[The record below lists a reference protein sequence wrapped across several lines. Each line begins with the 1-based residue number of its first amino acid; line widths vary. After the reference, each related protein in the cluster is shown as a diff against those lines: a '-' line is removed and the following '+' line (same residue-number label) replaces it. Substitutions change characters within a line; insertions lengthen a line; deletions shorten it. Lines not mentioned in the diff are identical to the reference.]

1 MKKLII
7 PILLVSLI
15 LTACG
20 AAQSA
25 GQAETSAPE
34 RVELSYAKEF
44 TIDRY
49 ADGSTLL
56 TIGENRY
63 LVIPENGELPERVP
77 EGTLILQRP
86 IENVYLQATSAMDL
100 ICTIDAL
107 DHVRLSGTQES
118 GWYVPAAAE
127 AMARG
132 DILYA
137 GKYSAPDYET
147 ILENGCGLAIESTM
161 ILHKP
166 EVIEQLSKLGVPTL
180 IERSSY
186 ENDPLG
192 RMEWIKLYGVLFGK
206 EELAGQIFEEKTAAV
221 RELMNSAPTGKSAA
235 FFYINGSGSVTVHK
249 PGGYVSRMVEL
260 AGGKYLPEG
269 EAENDSALSTENM
282 QLEAFYAAAR
292 DADVLI
298 YNSAIDGG
306 IASVEELC
314 AKWEL
319 LSEFKAV
326 REGNVWC
333 TDRSL
338 FQQSMSLGE
347 LIADMHAVFTENE
360 TAELKFLYRLN

>member
-1 MKKLII
+1 MKKLVI

-20 AAQSA
+20 AVQSA
-25 GQAETSAPE
+25 TQAEGDAPE

-44 TIDRY
+44 TIDKY
-49 ADGSTLL
+49 QGGSTLL

-63 LVIPENGELPERVP
+63 LVVPENGECPEEVP
-77 EGTLILQRP
+77 EGTLVLQRP

-100 ICTIDAL
+100 ICATDAL

-147 ILENGCGLAIESTM
+147 ILENDCCLAIESTM

-192 RMEWIKLYGVLFGK
+192 RMEWIKVYGVLFGK
-206 EELAGQIFEEKTAAV
+206 EELAERVFEEKTAAV
-221 RELMNSAPTGKSAA
+221 RELLSSAPTGKSAA
-235 FFYINGSGSVTVHK
+235 FFYINGTGSVTVHK

-260 AGGKYLPEG
+260 AGGRYLPEG
-269 EAENDSALSTENM
+269 ETKNDSALSTENM

-306 IASVEELC
+306 ITSLEELC
-314 AKWEL
+314 AKCEVL
-319 LSEFKAV
+319 HDFKAV

-347 LIADMHAVFTENE
+347 LIADMHAVFTEDE
-360 TAELKFLYRLN
+360 TARLRFLYKLN

>member
-1 MKKLII
+1 MKKLVI
-7 PILLVSLI
+7 PILLVSLV

-20 AAQSA
+20 AAQDA
-25 GQAETSAPE
+25 GQTETSAPE

-44 TIDRY
+44 TIDKY
-49 ADGSTLL
+49 PGGSTLL

-63 LVIPENGELPERVP
+63 LVVPENGECPEEVP
-77 EGTLILQRP
+77 EGTLVLQRP

-100 ICTIDAL
+100 ICAIDAL

-147 ILENGCGLAIESTM
+147 ILENGCRLAIESTM

-192 RMEWIKLYGVLFGK
+192 RMEWIKVYGVLFGK
-206 EELAGQIFEEKTAAV
+206 EKLAERVFEEKTAAV
-221 RELMNSAPTGKSAA
+221 RELLSSAPTGKTAA
-235 FFYINGSGSVTVHK
+235 FFYINGTGSVTVHK

-269 EAENDSALSTENM
+269 ETKNDSALSTENM

-306 IASVEELC
+306 ITSLEELC
-314 AKWEL
+314 AKCEV
-319 LSEFKAV
+319 LSDFKAV

-347 LIADMHAVFTENE
+347 LIADMHAVFTEDE
-360 TAELKFLYRLN
+360 TAKLRFLYKLN

>member
-1 MKKLII
+1 MKKLVI

-25 GQAETSAPE
+25 TQAEGDAPE
-34 RVELSYAKEF
+34 RVALSYAKEF
-44 TIDRY
+44 TIDKY
-49 ADGSTLL
+49 QGGSTLL

-63 LVIPENGELPERVP
+63 LVVPENGECPEEVP
-77 EGTLILQRP
+77 EGTLVLQRP

-100 ICTIDAL
+100 ICAIDAL
-107 DHVRLSGTQES
+107 GHVRLSGTQES

-147 ILENGCGLAIESTM
+147 ILENGCRLAIESTM

-192 RMEWIKLYGVLFGK
+192 RMEWIKVYGVLFGK
-206 EELAGQIFEEKTAAV
+206 EELAERVFEEKTAAV
-221 RELMNSAPTGKSAA
+221 RELLSSAPTGKTAA
-235 FFYINGSGSVTVHK
+235 FFYINGTGSVTVHK

-260 AGGKYLPEG
+260 AGGSYLPEG
-269 EAENDSALSTENM
+269 EAKNDSALSTENM

-306 IASVEELC
+306 ITSLEELC
-314 AKWEL
+314 AKCEVL
-319 LSEFKAV
+319 HDFKAV

-347 LIADMHAVFTENE
+347 LIADMHAVFTEDE
-360 TAELKFLYRLN
+360 TAKLRFLYKLN

>member
-1 MKKLII
+1 MKKLVI

-20 AAQSA
+20 AVQSA
-25 GQAETSAPE
+25 TQAEGDAPE
-34 RVELSYAKEF
+34 RVALSYAKEF
-44 TIDRY
+44 TIDKY
-49 ADGSTLL
+49 QGGSTLL
-56 TIGENRY
+56 TIGDNRY
-63 LVIPENGELPERVP
+63 LVIPENGERPEEVP
-77 EGTLILQRP
+77 EGTLVLQRP

-100 ICTIDAL
+100 ICAIDAL
-107 DHVRLSGTQES
+107 GHVRLSGTQES

-147 ILENGCGLAIESTM
+147 ILENGCRLAIESTM

-192 RMEWIKLYGVLFGK
+192 RMEWIKVYGVLFGK
-206 EELAGQIFEEKTAAV
+206 EELAERVFEEKTAAV
-221 RELMNSAPTGKSAA
+221 RELLSSAPTGKTAA
-235 FFYINGSGSVTVHK
+235 FFYINGTGSVTVHK

-269 EAENDSALSTENM
+269 ETKNDSALSTENM

-306 IASVEELC
+306 ITSLEELC
-314 AKWEL
+314 AKCEVL
-319 LSEFKAV
+319 HDLKAV

-347 LIADMHAVFTENE
+347 LIADMHAVFTEDE
-360 TAELKFLYRLN
+360 TAKLRFLYKLN